1 MANDTAQA
9 SGSGLLAGKT
19 IVITG
24 VGTGLGKEVATIVAR
39 DGANLVIGARTESQ
53 LAEVAA
59 ELDPSGERVA
69 YVATDISDQES
80 CDRIVATAI
89 EKFGKLDGIAQ
100 IAAYEGAMGGLAD
113 ASMNKIRK
121 SMDTNLIGS
130 LQMVKAAAPALK
142 ANGGGSVVLIGSQ
155 SMYLPLIDQIGY
167 AASKGA
173 LLTAMFHLAK
183 EFGPDKIRVNTVVP
197 SWMWGPPVQM
207 YVDWQASTRGVEGDV
222 VKAEIEAGIPLGEI
236 VADEDVADAV
246 SFFLSDRARMIT
258 GQSLMVN
265 GGELMR

>member
-1 MANDTAQA
+1 MSSN
-9 SGSGLLAGKT
+9 GSGLLAGKT
-19 IVITG
+19 IVVTG
-24 VGTGLGKEVATIVAR
+24 VGTGLGREVASAVVR

-53 LAEVAA
+53 LEAVAN

-69 YVATDISDQES
+69 YVPTDIADQEA
-80 CDRIVATAI
+80 CDRIVAAAV
-89 EKFGKLDGIAQ
+89 ERFGRVDGLAQ
-100 IAAYEGAMGGLAD
+100 VAAYEGAMGNLSAS
-113 ASMNKIRK
+113 SMNRIRT
-121 SMDTNLIGS
+121 SMDINVIGS
-130 LQMVKAAAPALK
+130 LQMVKAAAPAMK
-142 ANGGGSVVLIGSQ
+142 EAGGGSVVLIGSQ

-183 EFGPDKIRVNTVVP
+183 EFGPDHIRVNTVVP

-207 YVDWQASTRGVEGDV
+207 YVDWQAAERGIPGDE

-236 VADEDVADAV
+236 VADEDVANAV
-246 SFFLSDRARMIT
+246 AFFLSDRARMIT

>member
-1 MANDTAQA
+1 MSNGT
-9 SGSGLLAGKT
+9 GLLAGKT
-19 IVITG
+19 VVVTG
-24 VGTGLGKEVATIVAR
+24 VGTGLGKEVATTVAN
-39 DGANLVIGARTESQ
+39 DGANLVIGARTETQ
-53 LAEVAA
+53 LAAVAE
-59 ELDPSGERVA
+59 ELDPSGERVV
-69 YVATDISDQES
+69 YVPTDISDPEA
-80 CDRIVATAI
+80 CERIVATAVDR
-89 EKFGKLDGIAQ
+89 FGRLDGIAQ
-100 IAAYEGAMGGLAD
+100 IAAYEGAMGNLSATN
-113 ASMNKIRK
+113 MNRVRK
-121 SMDTNLIGS
+121 SIDINLIGS
-130 LQMVKAAAPALK
+130 LQMVQAAAPALK
-142 ANGGGSVVLIGSQ
+142 SAGGGSVVLIGSQ
-155 SMYLPLIDQIGY
+155 SMYLPLIEQIGY

-207 YVDWQASTRGVEGDV
+207 YVDWQASERGVEGDA

-246 SFFLSDRARMIT
+246 AFFLSDRARMIT

>member
-1 MANDTAQA
+1 MATT
-9 SGSGLLAGKT
+9 SGLLSGKT

-24 VGTGLGKEVATIVAR
+24 VGTGLGREVATTVAN
-39 DGANLVIGARTESQ
+39 DGANIVIGARTESQ
-53 LAEVAA
+53 LAEVAS
-59 ELDPSGERVA
+59 ELDPSGERVT
-69 YVATDISDQES
+69 YLATDIADVAACEA
-80 CDRIVATAI
+80 IVAHAV
-89 EKFGKLDGIAQ
+89 ERFGNLDGIAQ
-100 IAAYEGAMGGLAD
+100 IAAYEGAMGNLSAT
-113 ASMNKIRK
+113 SFNRVRK
-121 SMDTNLIGS
+121 SMDVNLIGS
-130 LQMVKAAAPALK
+130 LQMVKAAQPALV
-142 ANGGGSVVLIGSQ
+142 ANGGGAVVLIGSQ

-183 EFGPDKIRVNTVVP
+183 ELGPERIRVNTVVP

-207 YVDWQASTRGVEGDV
+207 YCDWQATERGITADE

-246 SFFLSDRARMIT
+246 AFLLSDRARMIT

>member
-1 MANDTAQA
+1 MANDTN
-9 SGSGLLAGKT
+9 GSGLLAGKT
-19 IVITG
+19 IVVTG
-24 VGTGLGKEVATIVAR
+24 VGTGLGKEVAAAIVR

-53 LAEVAA
+53 LAAVAD
-59 ELDPSGERVA
+59 ELDPTGERVS
-69 YVATDISDQES
+69 YVATDIADPEA
-80 CDRIVATAI
+80 CERIVAHAV
-89 EKFGKLDGIAQ
+89 EKFGRLDGIAQ
-100 IAAYEGAMGGLAD
+100 IAAYEGAMGNLSAT
-113 ASMNKIRK
+113 SMNRIRK
-121 SMDTNLIGS
+121 SMDINLIGS

-142 ANGGGSVVLIGSQ
+142 EAGGGSVVLIGSQ

-183 EFGPDKIRVNTVVP
+183 ELGPDHIRVNTVVP

-207 YVDWQASTRGVEGDV
+207 YVDWQASERGISGDE

-246 SFFLSDRARMIT
+246 AFFLSDRARMIT

>member
-1 MANDTAQA
+1 VPTDIADEAA
-9 SGSGLLAGKT
+9 CEA
-19 IVITG
+19 
-24 VGTGLGKEVATIVAR
+24 IVA
-39 DGANLVIGARTESQ
+39 S
-53 LAEVAA
+53 
-59 ELDPSGERVA
+59 
-69 YVATDISDQES
+69 
-80 CDRIVATAI
+80 AI
-89 EKFGKLDGIAQ
+89 EKFGHLDGIAQ
-100 IAAYEGAMGGLAD
+100 IAAYEGAMGNLSAS
-113 ASMNKIRK
+113 SMNRIRK
-121 SMDTNLIGS
+121 SMDINLIGS

-142 ANGGGSVVLIGSQ
+142 EAGGGSVVLIGSQ
-155 SMYLPLIDQIGY
+155 SMYLPLIEQIGY

-207 YVDWQASTRGVEGDV
+207 YVDWQASERGISGDE

-246 SFFLSDRARMIT
+246 TFFLSDRARMIT

>member
-1 MANDTAQA
+1 MTNST
-9 SGSGLLAGKT
+9 GPLAGKT

-24 VGTGLGKEVATIVAR
+24 VGTGLGREVATTAAA
-39 DGANLVIGARTESQ
+39 DGANIVIGARTESQ
-53 LAEVAA
+53 LAEVAR
-59 ELDPSGERVA
+59 EIDPTGERVS
-69 YVATDISDQES
+69 YLPTDIADEAA
-80 CDRIVATAI
+80 CEAIVAHAVDR
-89 EKFGKLDGIAQ
+89 FGSIDGLAQ
-100 IAAYEGAMGGLAD
+100 IAAYEGAMGNLSATSFD
-113 ASMNKIRK
+113 RVRK
-121 SMDTNLIGS
+121 SMDVNLIGS
-130 LQMVKAAAPALK
+130 LQMVKAAQPALV

-183 EFGPDKIRVNTVVP
+183 ELGPHRIRVNTVVP

-207 YVDWQASTRGVEGDV
+207 YCDWQAGERGISPEE
-222 VKAEIEAGIPLGEI
+222 VKADIEAGIPLGEI

-246 SFFLSDRARMIT
+246 AFFLSDRARMIT

>member
-1 MANDTAQA
+1 MAQQPA
-9 SGSGLLAGKT
+9 SGLLAGKT

-24 VGTGLGKEVATIVAR
+24 VGTGLGRETALTCAR

-59 ELDPSGERVA
+59 EIDPTGERVLA
-69 YVATDISDQES
+69 VPTDICDADACTNIVDQA
-80 CDRIVATAI
+80 VA
-89 EKFGKLDGIAQ
+89 KFGRLDGIAQ
-100 IAAYEGAMGGLAD
+100 VAAYEGSMGGLAATD
-113 ASMNKIRK
+113 FDKVRK
-121 SMDTNLIGS
+121 SIETNLIGS
-130 LQMVKAAAPALK
+130 MQLLRAATPALK
-142 ANGGGSVVLIGSQ
+142 AAGGGSVVLIGSQ

-173 LLTAMFHLAK
+173 LLSAMFHMAK
-183 EFGPDKIRVNTVVP
+183 ELGPDRIRVNTVVP

-207 YVDWQASTRGVEGDV
+207 YVDWQSSVRKVDGAE
-222 VKAEIEAGIPLGEI
+222 VKGEIEAGIPLGEI
-236 VADEDVADAV
+236 VADEDVADAIA
-246 SFFLSDRARMIT
+246 FFLSDRARMIT

>member
-1 MANDTAQA
+1 MGTE
-9 SGSGLLAGKT
+9 STGLLAGKT

-24 VGTGLGKEVATIVAR
+24 VGTGLGKEVATTVFN
-39 DGANLVIGARTESQ
+39 DGANIVIGARTESQ
-53 LAEVAA
+53 LAEVAK

-69 YVATDISDQES
+69 YVATDIGDPDA
-80 CDRIVATAI
+80 CAAIVAAAVDR
-89 EKFGKLDGIAQ
+89 FGKLDGIAQ
-100 IAAYEGAMGGLAD
+100 VAAYEGAMGGLAD
-113 ASMNKIRK
+113 TNFNRVRK
-121 SMDTNLIGS
+121 SIDVNLIGS
-130 LQMVKAAAPALK
+130 LQMVQAAAPALR
-142 ANGGGSVVLIGSQ
+142 ANGGGAVVLIGSQ
-155 SMYLPLIDQIGY
+155 SMYLPLIEQIGY

-183 EFGPDKIRVNTVVP
+183 ELGPDHIRVNTVVP

-222 VKAEIEAGIPLGEI
+222 IKAEIEAGIPLGEI

>member
-1 MANDTAQA
+1 MANDST
-9 SGSGLLAGKT
+9 SGLLAGKT
-19 IVITG
+19 IVVTG
-24 VGTGLGKEVATIVAR
+24 VGTGLGKEVATAIFN

-53 LAEVAA
+53 LQAVAE
-59 ELDPSGERVA
+59 ELDPTGERVA
-69 YVATDISDQES
+69 YVPTDIADEAA
-80 CDRIVATAI
+80 CEAIVAHAT
-89 EKFGKLDGIAQ
+89 EKFGRLDGIAQ
-100 IAAYEGAMGGLAD
+100 IAAYEGAMGNLSAS
-113 ASMNKIRK
+113 SMNRIRK
-121 SMDTNLIGS
+121 SMDINLIGS

-142 ANGGGSVVLIGSQ
+142 EAGGGSVVLIGSQ
-155 SMYLPLIDQIGY
+155 SMYLPLIEQIGY

-207 YVDWQASTRGVEGDV
+207 YVDWQASERGISGDE

-246 SFFLSDRARMIT
+246 TFFLSDRARMIT

>member
-1 MANDTAQA
+1 MTET
-9 SGSGLLAGKT
+9 SSGLLAGKS

-24 VGTGLGKEVATIVAR
+24 VGTGLGREVATIALR
-39 DGANLVIGARTESQ
+39 DGANLVIGARTEAQ
-53 LAEVAA
+53 LVEVAN

-69 YVATDISDQES
+69 YVVTDINDPEA
-80 CDRIVATAI
+80 CEAIVATAM
-89 EKFGKLDGIAQ
+89 ERFGKLDGIAQ

-113 ASMNKIRK
+113 ASMNQIRK

-130 LQMVKAAAPALK
+130 LQMVKAAAPHLK
-142 ANGGGSVVLIGSQ
+142 SNGGGSVVLIGSQ

-207 YVDWQASTRGVEGDV
+207 YVDWQASSRKVDPESI
-222 VKAEIEAGIPLGEI
+222 KAEIEAGIPLGEI